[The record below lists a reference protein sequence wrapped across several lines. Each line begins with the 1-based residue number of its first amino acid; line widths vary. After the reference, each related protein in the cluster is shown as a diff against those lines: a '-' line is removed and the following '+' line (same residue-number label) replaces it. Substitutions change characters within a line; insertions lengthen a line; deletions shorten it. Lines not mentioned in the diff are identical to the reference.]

1 MLLARGRA
9 EEQEQRCRRLSDKIK
24 LAFNHA
30 CDADDYITATELL
43 AAMQLVLL
51 RNPSSGEQR
60 DNVLGTLYACKA
72 RIIFMSAGRV
82 RAH

>member
-1 MLLARGRA
+1 MLLAHRGRS
-9 EEQEQRCRRLSDKIK
+9 EREQHCRRLSDKIK
-24 LAFNHA
+24 LAFNQA
-30 CDADDYITATELL
+30 CDDDDYITATELL
-43 AAMQLVLL
+43 AAMELVLL
-51 RNPSSGEQR
+51 KNPSSGEHR